1 MNIMSG
7 HVHWSSRFT
16 SLHKLGHG
24 WISCAV
30 HKHVAN
36 DPGVQQV
43 HIHKTLFVSWKE
55 LEEVNEDIAK
65 NGLTISSAEVI
76 CLTTTDDHL
85 VVVRS
90 YWIIV
95 GYWIGLLKIFYT
107 IVLNSD
113 PYFHS
118 STWRSSKSSAM
129 HLPSPMHLSE
139 CLPHTRRSVG

>member
-1 MNIMSG
+1 M
-7 HVHWSSRFT
+7 
-16 SLHKLGHG
+16 
-24 WISCAV
+24 

-65 NGLTISSAEVI
+65 NGLTISLAEVI

-85 VVVRS
+85 VVIRS

-95 GYWIGLLKIFYT
+95 GYRIGLLKIFYT

-118 STWRSSKSSAM
+118 ST
-129 HLPSPMHLSE
+129 
-139 CLPHTRRSVG
+139 